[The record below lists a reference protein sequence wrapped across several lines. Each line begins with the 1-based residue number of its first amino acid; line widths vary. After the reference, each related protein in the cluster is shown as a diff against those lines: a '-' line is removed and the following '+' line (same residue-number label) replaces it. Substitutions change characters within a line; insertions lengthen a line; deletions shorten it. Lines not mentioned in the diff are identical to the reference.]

1 MLIGIWKYRYL
12 SLFISKLSCVMK
24 ASMRPPKLIRTQPDL
39 DEFCKR
45 ISDANFLAVDS
56 ESNSFFAYRPRVC
69 LIQISS
75 DNEDFILDP
84 FALKD
89 LSPLG
94 RIFSDRSVEKVL
106 HAAENDLIGLR
117 RDFRFRMRN
126 IFDTAVACRLLGRK
140 RLGLARILSE
150 EFDVRLDK
158 KFQRCNWEKRPL
170 SPEQLF
176 YAQLDTHFL
185 IKLRHRL
192 HDQLLERNLMEVAQE
207 RTAQLEKFREKPQRL
222 WGSDDYLLLKGAQ
235 ALPAP
240 SLRVLKELFSYREQ
254 LARKAN
260 KAPFRIM
267 NNETLVRLAR
277 EMPQNLP
284 ALRRI
289 RGLPSRFKGRGAG
302 NLLRIIKMSR
312 S

>member
-1 MLIGIWKYRYL
+1 
-12 SLFISKLSCVMK
+12 
-24 ASMRPPKLIRTQPDL
+24 
-39 DEFCKR
+39 
-45 ISDANFLAVDS
+45 
-56 ESNSFFAYRPRVC
+56 
-69 LIQISS
+69 
-75 DNEDFILDP
+75 
-84 FALKD
+84 
-89 LSPLG
+89 
-94 RIFSDRSVEKVL
+94 
-106 HAAENDLIGLR
+106 
-117 RDFRFRMRN
+117 
-126 IFDTAVACRLLGRK
+126 
-140 RLGLARILSE
+140 LGLARILSE

-170 SPEQLF
+170 TPEQLF

-185 IKLRHRL
+185 IQLRHRL
-192 HDQLLERNLMEVAQE
+192 HEQLLERNLMEVAQE

-222 WGSDDYLLLKGAQ
+222 WRPDDYLLLKGAQ

-240 SLRVLKELFSYREQ
+240 SLRALKELFSHREQ

-289 RGLPSRFKGRGAG
+289 RGLPSRFKGKGAE